1 MKSVDIKGMLQKI
14 SVMETY
20 WKNDPQMSRVTNSIS
35 TQPNQLG
42 ISQVPT
48 EILVKSHDEAR
59 TELCIFH

>member
-42 ISQVPT
+42 NIPSPNWNIS
-48 EILVKSHDEAR
+48 
-59 TELCIFH
+59 